1 MVDLVDHCKG
11 KWPFDMVVIDES
23 SSFKNPQS
31 KRFRALKRVL
41 PCIKRMVEL
50 TGTPSPRCYMDLWPQ
65 LFLLDQG
72 ERLGKTLGSYRE
84 KYFTPGARK
93 GSVIY
98 SWNLKPGADDAIK
111 TRISDICVSM
121 KKEDYLSMPPITFNR
136 VVVKM
141 DKKERAVYEELK
153 REKVLTELEGKD
165 LDSAIVG
172 ATAAALSGKLLQ
184 LAGGS
189 LYDED
194 GGIVQIHSRKLDA
207 LEELQE
213 AAQGQPL
220 LVFYAFKHEAQRIMQ
235 KFPKAVQMGV
245 DEGKDTSAV
254 IRKWNAGEIPMLLC
268 HPASAGHGLN
278 LQAGGHIAV
287 WYGLP
292 WSLELFL
299 QANCRLH
306 RMGQTEPVIIH
317 IITCENTLDEKVI
330 SVLERRETEQNA
342 LLDALK
348 AYITKE

>member
-1 MVDLVDHCKG
+1 M
-11 KWPFDMVVIDES
+11 
-23 SSFKNPQS
+23 
-31 KRFRALKRVL
+31 R
-41 PCIKRMVEL
+41 
-50 TGTPSPRCYMDLWPQ
+50 
-65 LFLLDQG
+65 
-72 ERLGKTLGSYRE
+72 
-84 KYFTPGARK
+84 
-93 GSVIY
+93 
-98 SWNLKPGADDAIK
+98 
-111 TRISDICVSM
+111 
-121 KKEDYLSMPPITFNR
+121 KEDWIDLPPVTFNQ
-136 VVVKM
+136 VIVKM

-153 REKVLTELEGKD
+153 REKVLTELQGKD

-194 GGIVQIHSRKLDA
+194 GGVVQVHSRKLDA

-220 LVFYAFKHEAQRIMQ
+220 LVFYAYKHEAERIRQ
-235 KFPKAVQMGV
+235 KFPKAVQMGL
-245 DEGKDTSAV
+245 DEGRDTSAV
-254 IRKWNAGEIPMLLC
+254 IRKWNAGEIPILLC

-317 IITCENTLDEKVI
+317 IITCENTLDEKVL
-330 SVLERRETEQNA
+330 SVLEQREADQNA